1 VVAIR
6 LLRVLIHLFRGLAT
20 CALVFPLIDE
30 AGRRARIKAWSIRLV
45 ALCGVRVRILH
56 HQDAQPAP
64 RALMV
69 ANHVSWLDIFVI
81 NSLHPTRFVAKSDI
95 RGWPLI
101 GWLCEKTGTIFIAR
115 GKLRDVR
122 RIYQGLVESLHA
134 GEHVAFFPEGTTA
147 PQGALLPFHANL
159 FEAAIEAEVPVQPYA
174 VRYLDKHGRLH
185 PSADFV
191 GDMSFVQSIFSVLKA
206 GGMTAE
212 LRVLPAIATSEASHR
227 RELADAARAAIASVL
242 GDVLVENQIEPGR

>member
-56 HQDAQPAP
+56 HQGAQPAP

-147 PQGALLPFHANL
+147 PQGSLLPFHANL

-174 VRYLDKHGRLH
+174 VRYLDTLGRLH
-185 PSADFV
+185 PAADFV
-191 GDMSFVQSIFSVLKA
+191 GDMSFVESIFSVLKA

-212 LRVLPAIATSEASHR
+212 LRVLPVIATSEASHR

-242 GDVLVENQIEPGR
+242 GDTLVDNQIEPGR

>member
-1 VVAIR
+1 MPVIR

-30 AGRRARIKAWSIRLV
+30 AGRRARVKAWSVQLV
-45 ALCGVRVRILH
+45 ALCGVRVRIAH

-95 RGWPLI
+95 RSWPLI

-122 RIYQGLVESLHA
+122 RIYQGLVSSLHA

-147 PQGALLPFHANL
+147 PQGTMLPFHANL
-159 FEAAIEAEVPVQPYA
+159 FEAAIEAQVPVQPYA
-174 VRYLDKHGRLH
+174 VRYLDGSGRLH
-185 PSADFV
+185 PAADFV
-191 GDMSFVQSIFSVLKA
+191 GEMTFVESIITVLKA

-212 LRVLPAIATSEASHR
+212 LIVLPVIDTSDASHR
-227 RELADAARAAIASVL
+227 RDLADAARAAIAAVL
-242 GDVLVENQIEPGR
+242 GDTLTAAQIEPGR